1 MMTGTI
7 IIVQHTNTN
16 HHANEEAQI
25 PKTPS
30 IIESIH
36 TTMEHIRINSGRWFY
51 MRGAKIFLVHD
62 FAKHAVLP
70 YLIPTF
76 GENAFGHLF
85 FSVVSAVTL
94 VSLQVAWVHAVIA
107 KPSPVSRYRY
117 IARFECWTRALPIVL
132 LEVVGRWLVFH
143 TTLILQRE
151 LLLSV
156 GITALHEDNLFD
168 MEKPPFHSTP
178 KQDTWH
184 LILAA
189 SLIPKIAE
197 EFIIAIPA
205 RIIFTRIAASMLD
218 DTDEPIIPLDRSLR
232 NTANHR
238 MGMWDAWKSRDGA
251 LPARVYGIQVRAF
264 VVAGVVSCLM
274 KVFCSDVREGA
285 SFALLWFNA

>member
-1 MMTGTI
+1 MTGTI
-7 IIVQHTNTN
+7 IIAQRANTN
-16 HHANEEAQI
+16 HHGNEEAQI
-25 PKTPS
+25 PKTPP

-36 TTMEHIRINSGRWFY
+36 TTVEHIRINSGRWFY
-51 MRGAKIFLVHD
+51 MRGAKIFLLHD
-62 FAKHAVLP
+62 LVKHVVLP

-76 GENAFGHLF
+76 GENAFGQLF

-117 IARFECWTRALPIVL
+117 IMRLECWTQALPVVL

-168 MEKPPFHSTP
+168 MEDSSSHSTP
-178 KQDTWH
+178 KPGTWH
-184 LILAA
+184 LILAT

-197 EFIIAIPA
+197 EFLISIPA
-205 RIIFTRIAASMLD
+205 RIIFVRIAASMLD
-218 DTDEPIIPLDRSLR
+218 DTDEPLIPLDRSLR
-232 NTANHR
+232 NNSNHR
-238 MGMWDAWKSRDGA
+238 VGMWDAWKSCDGA
-251 LPARVYGIQVRAF
+251 LRARVFGVQVRAF
-264 VVAGVVSCLM
+264 VVAGIISCLM

-285 SFALLWFNA
+285 TFALLWFNA